1 MATSCPTITHH
12 RDLGNGQFRN
22 SGGNKNTRAQY
33 KSNRRRYMAAY
44 RERKKKGIKQRRC
57 SGRTSKPMTRKRQ
70 YTK

>member
-1 MATSCPTITHH
+1 
-12 RDLGNGQFRN
+12 
-22 SGGNKNTRAQY
+22 
-33 KSNRRRYMAAY
+33 MAAY